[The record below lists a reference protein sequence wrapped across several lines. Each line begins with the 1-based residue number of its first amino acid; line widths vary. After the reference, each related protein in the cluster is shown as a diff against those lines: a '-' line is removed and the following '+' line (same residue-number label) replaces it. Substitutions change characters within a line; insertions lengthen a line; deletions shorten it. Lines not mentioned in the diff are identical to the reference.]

1 MTDNIFQVLKLLRE
15 SLSEVPFIAFY
26 RKECLQKDLNINDLW
41 RIYDFDE
48 KWEILQQRRKG
59 LIRQLDRMR
68 AYFDAPTDEE
78 TEEEFRQKSSGLISL
93 IAM

>member
-1 MTDNIFQVLKLLRE
+1 MKE

-26 RKECLQKDLNINDLW
+26 RKECIKKDLNINDLW
-41 RIYDFDE
+41 RIYEFDE

-68 AYFDAPTDEE
+68 SYFDAQTDSE
-78 TEEEFRQKSSGLISL
+78 TEDDDRQKSYGLINL
-93 IAM
+93 IAL